1 MNYMKSKTDNIWDV
15 IVIGGG
21 SAGMMAAGRAAE
33 CGARVALI
41 EKNDTLGKKLLITG
55 GGRCN
60 LTNAEF
66 NTRKFLEKFKDDGK
80 FLFSAFSQWSVQDT
94 LNFFNTRGMATKIEN
109 EQRVFPASDSARS
122 VWDVLVKY
130 MREGGVTVISDS
142 PVSDIIVSRASM
154 PKATRER
161 RERSSHRMMATRE
174 RRERSHDSAKASL
187 DCVLCA
193 NRKALGQ
200 NGSSRRMTATG
211 VILRD
216 GKEIHANAI
225 IVAAGGGS
233 HPETG
238 SAGDGFA
245 WLKKLGHNIA
255 IPTPSLV
262 PVAIKDSWAKQL
274 SGVSI
279 ADVKIN
285 AIQNEIV
292 HNTNRGKILFTHFG
306 ISGPAVLHMS
316 KAIGE
321 LLKSGEVVMSLDI
334 LPSLNNEQL
343 DIALKDLFK
352 KHSNKKIRNSLD
364 SIIPSALAPIIIAKC
379 KINPETVVNSITRE
393 ERMKLIACLKNLP
406 MRADKLLGADK
417 AVITSG
423 GVSLEEIDPKT
434 MRSRLFP
441 NLYIIGDM
449 LNIDRPSGGYSLQLC
464 WTTGFVA
471 GTAASKNIL

>member
-1 MNYMKSKTDNIWDV
+1 MNYMKLKTDKIWDV

-33 CGARVALI
+33 CGARVVLI

-80 FLFSAFSQWSVQDT
+80 FLFSAFSQWSAQDT

-122 VWDVLVKY
+122 VWDVLVEY
-130 MREGGVTVISDS
+130 MREGGVTVVSDS
-142 PVSDIIVSRASM
+142 PVLDIIVSHESA
-154 PKATRER
+154 PKVA
-161 RERSSHRMMATRE
+161 
-174 RRERSHDSAKASL
+174 
-187 DCVLCA
+187 
-193 NRKALGQ
+193 
-200 NGSSRRMTATG
+200 G
-211 VILRD
+211 VILRN
-216 GKEIHANAI
+216 GKEIHANAV
-225 IVAAGGGS
+225 IVAVGGSS

-238 SAGDGFA
+238 SAGDGFV
-245 WLKKLGHNIA
+245 WLKKLGHNIT
-255 IPTPSLV
+255 IPAPSLV
-262 PVAIKDSWAKQL
+262 PIAIKDSWVKQL

-279 ADVKIN
+279 VDIKIS
-285 AIQNEIV
+285 AIQNGV
-292 HNTNRGKILFTHFG
+292 VRDTNRGKILFTHFG

-321 LLKSGEVVMSLDI
+321 LLKTGGVVISLDV
-334 LPSLNNEQL
+334 LPSFNNEQL
-343 DIALKDLFK
+343 DVALKDIFK

-364 SIIPSALAPIIIAKC
+364 TIIPSALAPIIIAQC
-379 KINPETVVNSITRE
+379 KINPETVVNSITHE
-393 ERMKLIACLKNLP
+393 ERLRLITSLKNLP

-417 AVITSG
+417 AIITSG
-423 GVSLEEIDPKT
+423 GISLEEIDPKT
-434 MRSRLFP
+434 MRSRLFS
-441 NLYIIGDM
+441 NLYIVGDM

-471 GTAASKNIL
+471 GTAAGKSVL